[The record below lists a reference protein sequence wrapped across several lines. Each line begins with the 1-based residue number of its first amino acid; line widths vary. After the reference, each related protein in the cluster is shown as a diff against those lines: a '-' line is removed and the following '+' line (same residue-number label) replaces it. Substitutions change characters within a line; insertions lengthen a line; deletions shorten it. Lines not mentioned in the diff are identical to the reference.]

1 MATAY
6 EDRKKVYDD
15 IKYLQKPEQEEL
27 VRILRKTRESYT
39 ENSNGIFFDLSAVS
53 EETFLHIKEYLHF
66 CLRTREEH
74 EQRLK
79 ELEDIRFQNAHYVDE
94 DEVDAMDTV
103 DTKNWWTICDLNKAD
118 DSCYW

>member
-27 VRILRKTRESYT
+27 VRILRKTKEFYT
-39 ENSNGIFFDLSAVS
+39 ENSNGIFFDLSSVS

-66 CLRTREEH
+66 CFKTRQEH

-79 ELEDIRFQNAHYVDE
+79 ELDDIRFQNEHYVDDTE
-94 DEVDAMDTV
+94 DTEGTEGTV
-103 DTKNWWTICDLNKAD
+103 DSKN
-118 DSCYW
+118 

>member
-1 MATAY
+1 M
-6 EDRKKVYDD
+6 
-15 IKYLQKPEQEEL
+15 

-74 EQRLK
+74 EQHLK

-94 DEVDAMDTV
+94 DEVKTV
-103 DTKNWWTICDLNKAD
+103 DAKNWWNIQPFK
-118 DSCYW
+118 

>member
-27 VRILRKTRESYT
+27 VRILRKTREPYT
-39 ENSNGIFFDLSAVS
+39 ENSNGIFFDLSTVS
-53 EETFLHIKEYLHF
+53 EESFLLIKEYLHF
-66 CLRTREEH
+66 CLKTRQEH

-79 ELEDIRFQNAHYVDE
+79 ELESIRFQNEHYVDE
-94 DEVDAMDTV
+94 DEVEETV
-103 DTKNWWTICDLNKAD
+103 HTKNWWSLSLFK
-118 DSCYW
+118 

>member
-94 DEVDAMDTV
+94 DEVDSADLEDAANTV
-103 DTKNWWTICDLNKAD
+103 DTKN
-118 DSCYW
+118 

>member
-53 EETFLHIKEYLHF
+53 EESFLQIKEYLHF
-66 CLRTREEH
+66 CLRTRQEH

-79 ELEDIRFQNAHYVDE
+79 ALEVIRFQNEHYVDE
-94 DEVDAMDTV
+94 DAMEVDDS
-103 DTKNWWTICDLNKAD
+103 KN
-118 DSCYW
+118 

>member
-27 VRILRKTRESYT
+27 VRILRKTKESYT
-39 ENSNGIFFDLSAVS
+39 ENSNGIFFDLSALS
-53 EETFLHIKEYLHF
+53 EESFLHIKEYLHF
-66 CLRTREEH
+66 CLRTRQEH

-79 ELEDIRFQNAHYVDE
+79 ALDIIRFQNEHYVDDDIVE
-94 DEVDAMDTV
+94 DADS
-103 DTKNWWTICDLNKAD
+103 KN
-118 DSCYW
+118 